1 MANYTA
7 SVVRRFES
15 PGPQPN
21 GLQAAD
27 DGLWCIDQVNLKAH
41 KLDWDTGSVL
51 HEIDTETEHSSGITL
66 GDDAMWIASTFQLE
80 IVKID
85 PDTGQ
90 TLARFPDP
98 GAGLTS
104 GRELTGDTKIS
115 GSHGLE
121 WRSGRIYVASPPTQ
135 QIHVMDSAT
144 WEQVHRFPTGGL
156 RPHGIAWGED
166 DRLWV
171 SDTSAGTVLRMDP
184 ENGRVYD
191 VFRVAEPDEVHGMTS
206 RDGALWYCD
215 AGTRD
220 IGELNR

>member
-104 GRELTGDTKIS
+104 GRELTGDS
-115 GSHGLE
+115 GC
-121 WRSGRIYVASPPTQ
+121 RIRRREPCCAWIQRTVGSTMSSASPNPT
-135 QIHVMDSAT
+135 
-144 WEQVHRFPTGGL
+144 RC
-156 RPHGIAWGED
+156 
-166 DRLWV
+166 
-171 SDTSAGTVLRMDP
+171 TV
-184 ENGRVYD
+184 
-191 VFRVAEPDEVHGMTS
+191 
-206 RDGALWYCD
+206 
-215 AGTRD
+215 
-220 IGELNR
+220 